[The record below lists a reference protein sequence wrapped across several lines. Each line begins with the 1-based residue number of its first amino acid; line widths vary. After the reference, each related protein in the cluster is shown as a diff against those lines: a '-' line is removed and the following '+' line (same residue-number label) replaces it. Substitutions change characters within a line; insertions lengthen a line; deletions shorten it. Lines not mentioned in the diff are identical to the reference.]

1 MKRKWL
7 HPPVSSPANSM
18 GLIFAHKEVTRQ
30 GVQKT
35 MMQVANYCNGERG
48 RDGGGSNKKHKGSL
62 SFRGDASL
70 CQSLPPKKSSTWVKL
85 GHASLCHLWTLVT

>member
-18 GLIFAHKEVTRQ
+18 GLIFAHKEGTRQ

-35 MMQVANYCNGERG
+35 MMQLANYCNGERG
-48 RDGGGSNKKHKGSL
+48 RDGGGSNKKHKGIVIP
-62 SFRGDASL
+62 G
-70 CQSLPPKKSSTWVKL
+70 
-85 GHASLCHLWTLVT
+85 

>member
-18 GLIFAHKEVTRQ
+18 GLIFAHKEGTRQ

-35 MMQVANYCNGERG
+35 MTRMQVANYCNGERG
-48 RDGGGSNKKHKGSL
+48 TPGGRDGEGSNKKHKGSL
-62 SFRGDASL
+62 SFRGDARVS
-70 CQSLPPKKSSTWVKL
+70 P
-85 GHASLCHLWTLVT
+85 

>member
-1 MKRKWL
+1 
-7 HPPVSSPANSM
+7 M
-18 GLIFAHKEVTRQ
+18 GLIFAHKEGTRQ

-35 MMQVANYCNGERG
+35 MMQLANYCNGERG

-85 GHASLCHLWTLVT
+85 GEVGSCVTLSFVDTGDVTLPPIELLKY